1 MVGCSGDNDASISG
15 TVGLEVGD
23 VGLDDVGGG
32 GVVDGDDRVGLGGV
46 DSDAGDVG
54 LEDVEGGGFV
64 DGGDCVGLGGVD
76 TDAGDVGLDVEGVG
90 DDRVILG
97 GVEPDA
103 PGGDGRGN
111 VSDLLD
117 RSCCGVPLKATFFR
131 SGLSLKITGSTYS
144 GLEANFGLNTV
155 GGVAIIF

>member
-1 MVGCSGDNDASISG
+1 MVGCSGNNDASISG

-46 DSDAGDVG
+46 GSDAGDVG
-54 LEDVEGGGFV
+54 LEDVEGAGVV
-64 DGGDCVGLGGVD
+64 DGGDRVGLGGVD

-144 GLEANFGLNTV
+144 GLEANCGLNTV
-155 GGVAIIF
+155 GGVAIII